1 MKKIS
6 SLLIGLLLLGNVFA
20 QGVSAPLDLSQPLD
34 AKANVNVNTFTP
46 AATPKNPAQA
56 PATKKETK
64 DAKKGRDPEAINT
77 KVAVKDTAPNQID
90 MPGVMKTD
98 GKDPRALDFSR
109 TRVLEFS
116 NNGNEVVYLSSH
128 AINRFQLP
136 FANAKI
142 VAPKDI
148 LAIEQSGN
156 NVYVSFKDLSPVSI
170 YIEAPNATGVTLGLE
185 IIPKSIQAQTVI
197 VQDSNGVSAQQKPV
211 KSDGFTSEIENL
223 LSSAATGVVPA
234 GYSNIKFTDGI
245 VVKNGLRIEP
255 KRLLSNTRFD
265 IWLYEVTNPTPQAVM
280 ANREDFDAD
289 NVQAMSFFPSPAI
302 APGKSIKAVVLS
314 NKNR

>member
-20 QGVSAPLDLSQPLD
+20 QGVSAPFDLSQPTD
-34 AKANVNVNTFTP
+34 VKASAP
-46 AATPKNPAQA
+46 APVASANKSAQA
-56 PATKKETK
+56 PAPKRQVKDTKKE
-64 DAKKGRDPEAINT
+64 RDPEAVNA
-77 KVAVKDTAPNQID
+77 KVAVKDTAPNQVD
-90 MPGVMKTD
+90 MPGVMKID

-116 NNGNEVVYLSSH
+116 NNGNETVYLSSR

-148 LAIEQSGN
+148 LSIEQSGN
-156 NVYVSFKDLSPVSI
+156 NVYISFKDPSTASI

-185 IIPKSIQAQTVI
+185 IIPKAIQAQTVI

-223 LSSAATGVVPA
+223 LSSAATGIVPA

-245 VVKNGLRIEP
+245 VVKNALRIEP

-265 IWLYEVTNPTPQAVM
+265 IWLYEVTNPTGQAVM